1 MKYIEY
7 NPATAKNCV
16 IRSFSL
22 LTGEN
27 CETIEEKLKNEALM
41 LGKKEYTDVEVFE
54 NYLEKTIGFGK
65 IPFDP
70 DKTIKDLELSNGTY
84 CVFCYDK
91 NNFYHMVVIH
101 NDTLYDKTDKTL
113 DLYPLAVYKSK
124 KLWIN
129 HLDTTIKS
137 YRVNLSRIPGVDN
150 FGTKYIIPANN
161 EFNFPFLLFVPDS
174 LEDNSDLLVGV
185 QTVDCSRD
193 TFDNAIN
200 EIINFDWQK
209 RQDTINGTNIRLSQE
224 FNSAILVPVIPRTK
238 GCDATYL
245 GYELLDTNYDNENEF
260 KDAKSAIS
268 KKLTKFTAEDF
279 KKFIN
284 LDGQVLKMI
293 NYSKNFI
300 RAKENK
306 IVNDKVILNGYSA
319 TSHFVNYFSAKHP
332 TECLMVIGGGCGGRL
347 IIPKDEV
354 NGEKLTYPVG
364 VSNINFN
371 LEEFAKIHHFYYLG
385 SEDKSM
391 GPATPKFEVAID
403 YIDDNGIVHYKK
415 DKFNNVVPALNSD
428 GTIKYLLDVD
438 GNYQVLYHDG
448 YYSKEQINIINRIS
462 QDSHE
467 LFDFIEKIYK
477 DSGITCVFNRK
488 YEGDHWSVISNSE
501 LINDII
507 AYYKAIKGNNL
518 DRLKK

>member
-1 MKYIEY
+1 
-7 NPATAKNCV
+7 
-16 IRSFSL
+16 
-22 LTGEN
+22 
-27 CETIEEKLKNEALM
+27 
-41 LGKKEYTDVEVFE
+41 
-54 NYLEKTIGFGK
+54 
-65 IPFDP
+65 
-70 DKTIKDLELSNGTY
+70 
-84 CVFCYDK
+84 
-91 NNFYHMVVIH
+91 
-101 NDTLYDKTDKTL
+101 
-113 DLYPLAVYKSK
+113 
-124 KLWIN
+124 
-129 HLDTTIKS
+129 
-137 YRVNLSRIPGVDN
+137 
-150 FGTKYIIPANN
+150 
-161 EFNFPFLLFVPDS
+161 
-174 LEDNSDLLVGV
+174 
-185 QTVDCSRD
+185 
-193 TFDNAIN
+193 
-200 EIINFDWQK
+200 
-209 RQDTINGTNIRLSQE
+209 
-224 FNSAILVPVIPRTK
+224 
-238 GCDATYL
+238 
-245 GYELLDTNYDNENEF
+245 
-260 KDAKSAIS
+260 
-268 KKLTKFTAEDF
+268 
-279 KKFIN
+279 
-284 LDGQVLKMI
+284 
-293 NYSKNFI
+293 
-300 RAKENK
+300 
-306 IVNDKVILNGYSA
+306 
-319 TSHFVNYFSAKHP
+319 
-332 TECLMVIGGGCGGRL
+332 MVIGGGCGGRL

-477 DSGITCVFNRK
+477 DTGITCVFNRK